1 MKYLPRLT
9 EDELRCI
16 CSKIDHQHAIY
27 YFTKHPKEFNKIRPG
42 FRPNK
47 LSKRE
52 VYSLLLNNHKRSF
65 ISTFIERHIQ
75 YLLEHIED
83 QINEHLKQGESK
95 ETAYLRVL
103 PYSDF
108 SENVRLYFK
117 LVNEDVTEE
126 FIKIYN
132 SLAKIVKS
140 LSDKQEVLE
149 EGINQLKEE
158 IRLFKLDF
166 SNKLSV
172 YSEIEDRVTK
182 LMSEVNAMKHTFASH
197 EQLLLS
203 VKNDRSQIDRLLKE
217 TAKINKN
224 IDLIS
229 TEVEKIKEFSQNL
242 EQLAKKV
249 LTRNEPDE
257 MKPVEEQHDQ
267 TVPLYPCNI
276 DEFKE
281 FLSLN
286 LENVGVSRNTE
297 YFQLLILH
305 LSEVLFQG
313 MPIIVSHKIGINLMK
328 CVANTLI
335 AKSNVK
341 VLTFEHQI
349 TSRHVSDFLKSSDRV
364 VGLINFIGNFN
375 ETELI
380 PIIEEHRDKII
391 FLTVAYNRT
400 LNYVSKEFLKY
411 CRYLNLERI
420 SAFSSYTSLTEDPS
434 EIELQPRNQDI
445 IAEGNRY
452 QRIFIQILEEF
463 NFSRSLIEQYGSLI
477 KNEND
482 LCCLLLFEI
491 LPYCTDVLQ
500 IKPYNIS
507 NQLIKYAGHEGRC
520 PYKNLMTRWFA

>member
-1 MKYLPRLT
+1 MKYLPQLT
-9 EDELRCI
+9 EDELRYI
-16 CSKIDHQHAIY
+16 CSQINHQHAIS

-65 ISTFIERHIQ
+65 ISTFIEQHIQ

-95 ETAYLRVL
+95 ETAFLRVL

-108 SENVRLYFK
+108 AENIRLYFK
-117 LVNEDVTEE
+117 LVNEDVQEE

-132 SLAKIVKS
+132 SLAKIIKS
-140 LSDKQEVLE
+140 LSDKQVVLE
-149 EGINQLKEE
+149 EEINQLKEE
-158 IRLFKLDF
+158 IRLIKLDF

-172 YSEIEDRVTK
+172 YSEIEDGVTK
-182 LMSEVNAMKHTFASH
+182 LMSEVNTMKHIFASH
-197 EQLLLS
+197 EQTLLS
-203 VKNDRSQIDRLLKE
+203 VKNDRSQIDKLLKV

-242 EQLAKKV
+242 EQLAM
-249 LTRNEPDE
+249 TRNEPDE
-257 MKPVEEQHDQ
+257 IQHVEELHDQ
-267 TVPLYPCNI
+267 TVPLYPCDI

-281 FLSLN
+281 LLSLN

-305 LSEVLFQG
+305 LSAVLFQG
-313 MPIIVSHKIGINLMK
+313 MPIIVSHKVGINLMK

-335 AKSNVK
+335 AKPNVK

-349 TSRHVSDFLKSSDRV
+349 TSKQVSDFLKSSDRV
-364 VGLINFIGNFN
+364 VGLINFLGNFN

-380 PIIEEHRDKII
+380 PIIEKHRDKII

-411 CRYLNLERI
+411 CRYINLERI
-420 SAFSSYTSLTEDPS
+420 GALSSYTNLTEDPS
-434 EIELQPRNQDI
+434 EIELQPRNQGI

-452 QRIFIQILEEF
+452 QRIFIQIMEEL
-463 NFSRSLIEQYGSLI
+463 NFSQSLIEQYGSLI

-520 PYKNLMTRWFA
+520 PYKNLMIRWFA